1 MFISLP
7 RKGRRYGPSV
17 LVLADGYE
25 PALGELIVHKDRGK
39 PKPGAGR
46 ELLFRGP
53 GQREF
58 LADLQRFFAQPAV
71 NGTLEFP
78 YGVQEALARRSA
90 LAQAGPRRPPARRTH
105 EQNVVALA
113 GCVSQLQQSAS
124 WNDGLF

>member
-1 MFISLP
+1 MRGGGAASKFADT
-7 RKGRRYGPSV
+7 RKHPAER
-17 LVLADGYE
+17 DG
-25 PALGELIVHKDRGK
+25 LGFGQLTVDEDRGK

-58 LADLQRFFAQPAV
+58 LADLQRFFAQQAV

-78 YGVQEALARRSA
+78 YGVQEALARRCA
-90 LAQAGPRRPPARRTH
+90 FAQADPRRPPASGTH
-105 EQNVVALA
+105 GQNVVALA

-124 WNDGLF
+124 WNEGLV